1 MAEKFKNGPVWLLEI
16 RIASPYFKNSDRKE
30 VFALGLLTLLI
41 YIKWQITKESFG
53 KVKVRKFV
61 SATLSCWTLLWW
73 WAVFDEVNSLAALC
87 EGVWVWLL
95 LKPQGVVA
103 TRLSSWLLWSSMTP
117 MDTFSS
123 RRESATLPTTPE
135 DRTFSTKVWPS
146 NCNESSRNMSQQE
159 GRLVGAVF

>member
-1 MAEKFKNGPVWLLEI
+1 MIG
-16 RIASPYFKNSDRKE
+16 KE
-30 VFALGLLTLLI
+30 VFALGLLMLLI

-61 SATLSCWTLLWW
+61 SATLSCWLLLWR

-87 EGVWVWLL
+87 GGVWVWLL

-103 TRLSSWLLWSSMTP
+103 TRLSSWLLWSLMTP

-146 NCNESSRNMSQQE
+146 NCNESSMNMSEQE
-159 GRLVGAVF
+159 GRLVGAVFYGVNNEKINCQLTRVRIPTLLRLH